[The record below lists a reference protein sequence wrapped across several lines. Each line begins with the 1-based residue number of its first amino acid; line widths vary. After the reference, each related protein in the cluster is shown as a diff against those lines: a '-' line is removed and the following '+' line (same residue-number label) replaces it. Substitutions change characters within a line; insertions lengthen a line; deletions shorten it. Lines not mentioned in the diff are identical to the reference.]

1 MSKNKLDYK
10 LLNICILALIVYL
23 VYQTGNLWIGVIG
36 RLTDLLFPIFLAFVI
51 AYALYPFLNF
61 MMNHKILH
69 W

>member
-51 AYALYPFLNF
+51 AYAL
-61 MMNHKILH
+61 
-69 W
+69 